1 MSKFSFLG
9 LGSKREPKSGELPI
23 MDLPRE
29 AMSGAG
35 HAPIL
40 APMPSIAGADAIAAR
55 TSALRL
61 RLHKHLQASSRDYAA
76 LSSIKAS
83 KVEYCDQVTQEVTRR
98 LAANPFFEVLQH
110 LDDAQAQLKAA
121 TAGGGWRTMP

>member
-9 LGSKREPKSGELPI
+9 LGSKRDNRPEGLPVI
-23 MDLPRE
+23 DLPRE
-29 AMSGAG
+29 SLAGAD
-35 HAPIL
+35 HS
-40 APMPSIAGADAIAAR
+40 MAGADAIAAR

-61 RLHKHLQASSRDYAA
+61 RLHKHLQVSSRDYAA

-98 LAANPFFEVLQH
+98 LAGNPFFEVLQH
-110 LDDAQAQLKAA
+110 LDEAQAQLK
-121 TAGGGWRTMP
+121 TAMISGGGRTLP